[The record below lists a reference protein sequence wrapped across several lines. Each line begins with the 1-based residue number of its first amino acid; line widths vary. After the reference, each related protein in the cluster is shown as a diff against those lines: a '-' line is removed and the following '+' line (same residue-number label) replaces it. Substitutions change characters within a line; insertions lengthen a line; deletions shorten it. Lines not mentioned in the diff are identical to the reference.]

1 MTVSLP
7 SPPNILADGK
17 RTVRFV
23 ERDGVIAVLA
33 ERLDQAGVGDRGCP
47 ALDGYGA
54 RVDENASGRVAA
66 GRDRVVEIV
75 AGRRQRAVTGV
86 EGARNSHCHN
96 PFKTGPR
103 HGCASA
109 VNRI

>member
-17 RTVRFV
+17 CTVRFV

-75 AGRRQRAVTGV
+75 AGRRQRAAPGLKVLETAIVTILSKLALGTD
-86 EGARNSHCHN
+86 A
-96 PFKTGPR
+96 PQP
-103 HGCASA
+103 
-109 VNRI
+109 